1 MGSKQSKADKAAR
14 KAAKAAGRPAP
25 KKLTKKERKRKAKED
40 AARQK
45 AEADTAAEDARL
57 RALAQAHRKE
67 RRELAKTLGQGISD
81 HKLYEALQA
90 SLAKTTWETG
100 NPRAPRCVPTG
111 ADDPGE
117 GNPPI
122 GCLGDCTPLPAP
134 TRRAAACCA

>member
-1 MGSKQSKADKAAR
+1 MPVSDKNHYNMKRMRILFACSSLALLASVAWLI
-14 KAAKAAGRPAP
+14 KVDHDRPWR
-25 KKLTKKERKRKAKED
+25 TCQDEF
-40 AARQK
+40 
-45 AEADTAAEDARL
+45 T
-57 RALAQAHRKE
+57 
-67 RRELAKTLGQGISD
+67 
-81 HKLYEALQA
+81 ALQA